1 MLKAGGA
8 NKGRLIEGGR
18 DGDAASGRAAGG
30 GGGKGHEFGDDD
42 SEGGLP
48 DANGLRDA
56 MGGVYEKQRSIKIED
71 FAETSCG
78 FLTKDNPLRSFVMDV
93 VVNPWFDR
101 MVIFVIICNCVV
113 LAMYNPDPD
122 ALEQSPQKELEMVDI
137 AFTVFFTLEMFTKI
151 IAMGFLGEGSYLSDS
166 WNQMDF
172 AVVVLGYFQYIPGV
186 GNYTAVRTIRVLR
199 PLRTITG
206 IEGMRVL
213 VSTLL
218 QSLPM
223 LLDVVYLCAFLF
235 FIFGIVSVQLLNGT
249 LRQHCVFPP
258 LTPYFEASA
267 GSAKCLASPVHPSSS
282 KCYIENPYLNA
293 TTGVSLR
300 PYEFQGG
307 EMDKFF
313 LTEFYY
319 GAGTAYESTDEW
331 MEIAEEADDHC
342 AGPLLYNNDE
352 WGRPRAASIDNI
364 GCTWGEEGCQYEDLL
379 PVSANMIPDGRS
391 CDGGAVCV
399 RTENPNFGITNF
411 DDIFSAFLTIFQ
423 CISLEGWTDVMY
435 MTKDA
440 NSSASNWIF
449 LLMIIF
455 GSFFAVN
462 LALAVLYVF
471 FRDAGEDSDLHAEA
485 PLEVK
490 LDEDGAEVKDE
501 EGNPVLMTREEQNE
515 RDALGE
521 TSIALPEDANPVREF
536 CYHLVEHRYF
546 GTFIMVMIVLNTVTM
561 ACEFYD
567 MENTAPDLVVALFW
581 SNIVFTAIFVGEMI
595 LKLIAFNPDGYIK
608 DNMNIF
614 DGTIVL
620 FSIVELIAG
629 GGGALS
635 VLRAFRMLRILKLAR
650 SWKQLQIILD
660 TVIASI
666 SSVSYLSLILLLMVF
681 IYALVGMQV
690 FGHNL
695 RFCESAELPRYGG
708 LTAAAQGKFVSI
720 VQYQGPTGTA
730 DRSSNY
736 QACFTPCFEEESIGC
751 GPVPVCVEDMASLTS
766 NGKGEV
772 ACIGAVYANKGEVNC
787 PGNAADY
794 PSGHCTTAWN
804 LDAESQDLLASNPE
818 LFLTAPNNSVLEA
831 AGLEPTAWVGG
842 LSHAK
847 LDWYIPR
854 HNFDSFGWAMLSI
867 FQVLTGENW
876 NEVMYDSMRFPQD
889 VAWTV
894 ALYYVSL
901 TIIGNY
907 IFLNLFLAILLDN
920 FAGISG
926 GDEEE
931 EGQNAGDDDA
941 LEGADADA
949 AGESIPSNK
958 VAPESV
964 VDSQEGAVA
973 DAEHARESPLPGE
986 ETPGHHRKS
995 RSQSTGFA
1003 ALKSTEGPK
1012 KQSKYE
1018 KIMEGNS
1025 LFIFSPENPVRQ
1037 AMARI
1042 VGDDLFEYFIIFLI
1056 LFSMVTLA
1064 MDHPGLDVNSPDKE
1078 FINICDIVF
1087 TVLFTIEMV
1096 MKVIALGFVLGD
1108 KAYLKDAW
1116 NWIDFIVVLA
1126 AYTQFIPNADQYT
1139 WLKALR
1145 TIRALRPLRMVSRS
1159 PGMKVVV
1166 LALFQAIPA
1175 VANVLLVCM
1184 LFYIIFGILG
1194 LQLMRGV
1201 FHRCVD
1207 KETGVR
1213 LPFAITRDECLEN
1226 SDKYEYVNSDDR
1238 NFDNIFSS
1246 ILCLFEVA
1254 TLEMWLEPLYDG
1266 IDAQPNSV
1274 GLFLQPMRD
1283 ANPWM
1288 AFFFVAF
1295 VVMGAFFV
1303 MNLFVGVIIDKF
1315 NEMKEKAE
1323 GGSVFLTDE
1332 QKNWVSIQ
1340 RHLSELRPM
1349 ASAERPT
1356 EEWRAD
1362 VYDFVRQDEFDMF
1375 IMANIL
1381 LNVVFMSMLHYDQS
1395 VAWDTTLFVANI
1407 FFLVVFTTEM
1417 ILKLIAYGPLEYIK
1431 DGWNKFDAFCVI
1443 ASIVDLVWQEA
1454 DPSATGPSPL
1464 TILRVFRVARIFRLI
1479 PKAKGLKTLFTTL
1492 LLSLPALFNVGSVLF
1507 LMFFIFAVMG
1517 MSFFGT
1523 VLYGENIGRHA
1534 NYETFFDGMLLLFRM
1549 CTGESWDGIMHD
1561 AMLEEDCILLRAPV
1575 PECSVYDACTVEEC
1589 SVDANIW
1596 VDMVPVFEC
1605 TGARECFA
1613 GQSAFDT
1620 SCNYENHC
1628 GNAAVSIIFHIV
1640 FIILC
1645 AFVMLNLVI
1654 AIILDNFDQSN
1665 SEQESPIGPEDMQI
1679 YVEKWAEFDPRGTYY
1694 IPASKIVDLLQ
1705 RLPPP
1710 LGFQGTTVTIP
1721 QIQKHIM
1728 SIQIPD
1734 YNGQVHFL
1742 ETLHAL
1748 TGSIA
1753 GTDLPEEELQ
1763 KLKGDIA
1770 NKLPSVSSSEL
1781 PRFTA
1786 AHYHAA
1792 LFVQAAVRG
1801 FLLRY
1806 HTMSS
1811 MRRQVQKEGKE
1822 REDDR

>member
-1 MLKAGGA
+1 MLKGNKHRDWGDGA
-8 NKGRLIEGGR
+8 PPSREG
-18 DGDAASGRAAGG
+18 DEEEE
-30 GGGKGHEFGDDD
+30 GKGGEYDDD
-42 SEGGLP
+42 SDQGP
-48 DANGLRDA
+48 DGNDLKDA
-56 MGGVYEKQRSIKIED
+56 MAGNYDKQRSVRVED
-71 FAETSCG
+71 FAEVSCG
-78 FLTKDNPLRSFVMDV
+78 CLDKENPARKVFMQV

-101 MVIFVIICNCVV
+101 LVIFVIICNCVV

-122 ALEQSPQKELEMVDI
+122 ALERSPQRELEIVDI
-137 AFTVFFTLEMFTKI
+137 AFTVFFTLEMFIKI
-151 IAMGFLGEGSYLSDS
+151 TAMGFIGEGSYLSDG

-172 AVVVLGYFQYIPGV
+172 VVVVLGYLQYIPGV

-223 LLDVVYLCAFLF
+223 LLDVVYLCFFLF
-235 FIFGIVSVQLLNGT
+235 FIFGIVTVQLLNGT

-258 LTPYFEASA
+258 MMRYFEASA
-267 GSAKCLASPVHPSSS
+267 GDASCLATPVHNTSSAKC
-282 KCYIENPYLNA
+282 YIPNPYLNM
-293 TTGVSLR
+293 TTGKSLGLYEVS
-300 PYEFQGG
+300 GG
-307 EMDKFF
+307 TMDKFF
-313 LTEFYY
+313 PKEFYF
-319 GAGTAYESTDEW
+319 GAGTAYPSTEEW
-331 MEIAEEADDHC
+331 MPILEEAEDHC
-342 AGPLLYNNDE
+342 AGPLLYKKDQ
-352 WGRPRAASIDNI
+352 WGRQRAASIGQI
-364 GCTWGEEGCQYEDLL
+364 GCTWGESGCQYSDLS
-379 PVSANMIPDGRS
+379 PVSENIVRDGRS

-399 RTENPNFGITNF
+399 RTENPNYGITNF

-440 NSSASNWIF
+440 NSSAANWIF

-471 FRDAGEDSDLHAEA
+471 FRDAGQESDLHAEP

-490 LDEDGAEVKDE
+490 LAEDGTVVVDD
-501 EGNPVLMTREEQNE
+501 EGNPVYMTREEQND
-515 RDALGE
+515 RDARGA
-521 TSIALPEDANPVREF
+521 TRIPLPEDANPVRAA
-536 CYHLVEHRYF
+536 CYHLVEHKYF
-546 GTFIMVMIVLNTVTM
+546 GVFIMAMIVLNTVTM
-561 ACEFYD
+561 ALEFYD
-567 MENTAPDLVVALFW
+567 METTAPVLVTSLFW
-581 SNIVFTAIFVGEMI
+581 SNIAFTAIFVIEMI
-595 LKLIAFNPDGYIK
+595 LKLIAFGPDGYVK

-614 DGTIVL
+614 DGIIVF

-660 TVIASI
+660 TIIASI
-666 SSVSYLSLILLLMVF
+666 SSVSYLSLILLLMIF

-708 LTAAAQGKFVSI
+708 VSSAAEGKFVSTI
-720 VQYQGPTGTA
+720 DYESPTGTA
-730 DRSSNY
+730 QRSSNY
-736 QACFTPCFEEESIGC
+736 QACFTPCFEEESEGC
-751 GPVPVCVEDMASLTS
+751 GPVPVCVADMASLTT
-766 NGKGEV
+766 NGNPQV
-772 ACIGAVYANKGEVNC
+772 ACIGAAVANSGEKNC
-787 PGNAADY
+787 PGDASQY
-794 PSGHCTTAWN
+794 PSGYCTTAWN
-804 LDAESQDLLASNPE
+804 LDNESKDLRQSNPE
-818 LFLTAPNNSVLEA
+818 LFNPANSTTLQS
-831 AGLEPTAWVGG
+831 AGYNATAWVGG

-847 LDWYIPR
+847 VDWYIPR

-889 VAWTV
+889 MAWTV
-894 ALYYVSL
+894 AIYFVSL

-926 GDEEE
+926 DDEEE
-931 EGQNAGDDDA
+931 EAEEGQGEEGAAGA
-941 LEGADADA
+941 ELEGAQGVAA
-949 AGESIPSNK
+949 AGAIASNK
-958 VAPESV
+958 VAPESAV
-964 VDSQEGAVA
+964 EQEGDKETVDGSAQA
-973 DAEHARESPLPGE
+973 PTELGN
-986 ETPGHHRKS
+986 ETPSQSKKS

-1003 ALKSTEGPK
+1003 ALKGAEEPK
-1012 KQSKYE
+1012 KPSKYE
-1018 KIMEGNS
+1018 QMMEGNS
-1025 LFIFSPENPVRQ
+1025 LFIFSPENPFRQ

-1042 VGDDLFEYFIIFLI
+1042 VGDDMFEYFIIFLI

-1064 MDHPGLDVNSPDKE
+1064 MDRPGLPVDSE
-1078 FINICDIVF
+1078 EARFIYICDIVF
-1087 TVLFTIEMV
+1087 TVLFTIEML
-1096 MKVIALGFVLGD
+1096 MKVVALGFVLGE
-1108 KAYLKDAW
+1108 KAYLKDPW
-1116 NWIDFIVVLA
+1116 NWIDFVVVLA
-1126 AYTQFIPNADQYT
+1126 AYVQFIPNADQYT

-1184 LFYIIFGILG
+1184 LFYLIFGILG
-1194 LQLMRGV
+1194 LQLMRGL

-1213 LPFAITRDECLEN
+1213 LPFAITRDECRQN
-1226 SDKYEYVNSDDR
+1226 PDKYDYVNSDDR
-1238 NFDNIFSS
+1238 NFDNIFNS

-1266 IDAQPNSV
+1266 IDSQPNSV
-1274 GLFLQPMRD
+1274 GKFTQPQRD

-1288 AFFFVAF
+1288 AFFFVFF

-1323 GGSVFLTDE
+1323 GGSVFLTEE
-1332 QKNWVSIQ
+1332 QKNWVNIQ
-1340 RHLSELRPM
+1340 KYLSDLRPM
-1349 ASAERPT
+1349 ASAERPE
-1356 EEWRAD
+1356 EEWRAQ
-1362 VYDFVRQDEFDMF
+1362 VYDLVRKDEFDMF

-1381 LNVVFMSMLHYDQS
+1381 LNVLFMSMLHYDQS
-1395 VAWDTTLFVANI
+1395 VEWDLTLFIANV
-1407 FFLVVFTTEM
+1407 FFLVVFFTEM
-1417 ILKLIAYGPLEYIK
+1417 ILKLIAYGPVEYIK
-1431 DGWNKFDAFCVI
+1431 DGWNKFDAFCVL

-1454 DPSATGPSPL
+1454 DPNATGPSPL

-1517 MSFFGT
+1517 MSFFGS
-1523 VLYGENIGRHA
+1523 VLYGENINRNA
-1534 NYETFFDGMLLLFRM
+1534 NYESFFDGMLLLFRM
-1549 CTGESWDGIMHD
+1549 CTGESWNGIMHD
-1561 AMLEEDCILLRAPV
+1561 AMLQKSCILLRAPV
-1575 PECSVYDACTVEEC
+1575 SECSVFDDCKVKEC
-1589 SVDANIW
+1589 SADVNLW
-1596 VDMVPVFEC
+1596 VDMVPVYEC
-1605 TGARECFA
+1605 PAARECFA

-1620 SCNYENHC
+1620 DCNYENHC
-1628 GNAAVSIIFHIV
+1628 GNAVASIIFHIV
-1640 FIILC
+1640 FVVLC
-1645 AFVMLNLVI
+1645 AFVLLNLVI

-1665 SEQESPIGPEDMQI
+1665 SEQEAPVGPEDMQM
-1679 YVEKWAEFDPRGTYY
+1679 YVEVWAEFDPRGTYY

-1705 RLPPP
+1705 LLHPP
-1710 LGFQGTTVTIP
+1710 LGFKGTTVTIP

-1753 GTDLPEEELQ
+1753 GTDLPDEELQ

-1770 NKLPSVSSSEL
+1770 NKLPSVTSAEI

-1801 FLLRY
+1801 FLLRH

-1811 MRRQVQKEGKE
+1811 MRRSNKQDANGEAGE
-1822 REDDR
+1822 E